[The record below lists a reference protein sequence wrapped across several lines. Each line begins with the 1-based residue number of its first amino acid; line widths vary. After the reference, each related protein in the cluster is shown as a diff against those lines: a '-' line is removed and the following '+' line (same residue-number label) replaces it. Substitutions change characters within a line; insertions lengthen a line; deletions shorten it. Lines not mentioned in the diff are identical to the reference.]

1 MKNLTLLAAM
11 AVCGVGIANAQYV
24 GDPALSKT
32 TSTGNLYDVVL
43 LDNASI
49 ESLKTSGKTVQDL
62 RADDVNRFLYVWD
75 NTFVAGDGSYPG
87 VDMQMDG
94 YVSFDVSTIGWSGAG
109 FNIANAA
116 ADFKHFTDDTH
127 FHCGLRST
135 NGINNVALII
145 GDGYAFDNQNNKWS
159 PAKISVGSEAFVD
172 NGTSYPLVGNF
183 DADGEWVAVDI
194 TLGQLKKLWPS
205 FNYKAGGFGGN
216 ILSFLAGGTTGK
228 NISLDA
234 VYFYTPGNGESAVAG
249 VVADT
254 DIIVTARTVNA
265 AGTDEIALYN
275 LAGQLVKKVNASIMG
290 IEDIAAGIYIVKAGN
305 AVKKVVLK

>member
-1 MKNLTLLAAM
+1 MR
-11 AVCGVGIANAQYV
+11 NA
-24 GDPALSKT
+24 
-32 TSTGNLYDVVL
+32 
-43 LDNASI
+43 
-49 ESLKTSGKTVQDL
+49 
-62 RADDVNRFLYVWD
+62 
-75 NTFVAGDGSYPG
+75 
-87 VDMQMDG
+87 
-94 YVSFDVSTIGWSGAG
+94 
-109 FNIANAA
+109 
-116 ADFKHFTDDTH
+116 
-127 FHCGLRST
+127 
-135 NGINNVALII
+135 ALII
-145 GDGYAFDNQNNKWS
+145 GDGYVWGDNNNKWS

-172 NGTSYPLVGNF
+172 NGTAFPLVGNF

-265 AGTDEIALYN
+265 AGTDQIALYN

>member
-32 TSTGNLYDVVL
+32 TSTGNLYDVIL

-62 RADDVNRFLYVWD
+62 RTDDVNRFLYVWD
-75 NTFVAGDGSYPG
+75 ATFVAGDGSYPG

-116 ADFKHFTDDTH
+116 ADFKHFTDNTH

-135 NGINNVALII
+135 NGIKNVALII
-145 GDGYAFDNQNNKWS
+145 GDGYAFENKNDKWS

-172 NGTSYPLVGNF
+172 NGTAFPLVGNF

-275 LAGQLVKKVNASIMG
+275 LAGQLVRKVNASIMG

>member
-32 TSTGNLYDVVL
+32 TSTGNLYDVIL

-62 RADDVNRFLYVWD
+62 RTDDVNRFLYVWD

-94 YVSFDVSTIGWSGAG
+94 YVSFNVSTIGWSGAG

-116 ADFKHFTDDTH
+116 ADLKHFTDNTH

-135 NGINNVALII
+135 NGIKNVALII
-145 GDGYAFDNQNNKWS
+145 GDGYAFENKNDKWS

-172 NGTSYPLVGNF
+172 NGTAFPLVGNF
-183 DADGEWVAVDI
+183 DADGEWMAVDI

>member
-75 NTFVAGDGSYPG
+75 ATFVAGDGSYPG

-116 ADFKHFTDDTH
+116 ADLKHFTDNTH

-135 NGINNVALII
+135 NGIKNVALII
-145 GDGYAFDNQNNKWS
+145 GDGYAFENKNDKWS

-172 NGTSYPLVGNF
+172 NGTAFPLVGNF

-275 LAGQLVKKVNASIMG
+275 LAGQLVRKVNASIMG